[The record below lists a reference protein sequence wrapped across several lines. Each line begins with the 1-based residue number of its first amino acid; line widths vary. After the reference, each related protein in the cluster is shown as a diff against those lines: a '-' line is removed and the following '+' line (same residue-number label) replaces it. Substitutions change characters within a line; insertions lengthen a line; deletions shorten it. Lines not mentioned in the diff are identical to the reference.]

1 MECFVSAFLYLPI
14 SIFDRCPNRAAG
26 KQSLQALRGETRTLK
41 KLSTTLM
48 LFAGAMVFL
57 SLAQASAYA
66 DGIVYVSPNELRPD
80 GVGLRTILSIQ
91 SPGSSSTESGGV
103 KWTGSGDA
111 IFGDATR
118 GGTNNTVLASELGL
132 SATNSNVIIGFNI
145 NEPKGGPGA
154 DPVTVTG
161 MVLTAYDA
169 QGHAVFTAQLLQ
181 SQTLTLIGNGQ
192 GTADYVFGLDAE
204 AQQRLAAA
212 LAANPNL
219 RLGLEATII
228 NAQGGPESFY
238 LNMGKGT
245 APVPE
250 PTTMVLLGTGLA
262 GLAARMRKRR
272 KASKEE

>member
-1 MECFVSAFLYLPI
+1 
-14 SIFDRCPNRAAG
+14 
-26 KQSLQALRGETRTLK
+26 
-41 KLSTTLM
+41 
-48 LFAGAMVFL
+48 MVFL
-57 SLAQASAYA
+57 SLAHANAYA
-66 DGIVYVSPNELRPD
+66 DGIVYVSPELLRPD

-103 KWTGSGDA
+103 KWSGSGDVL
-111 IFGDATR
+111 FGDATR

-145 NEPKGGPGA
+145 NEPHGGTGS

-169 QGHAVFTAQLLQ
+169 QGNAVFTAQLLQ
-181 SQTLTLIGNGQ
+181 SQTLTLLGSGQ
-192 GTADYVFGLDAE
+192 GTADYVFGLDAA

-238 LNMGKGT
+238 LNIGKGS

-262 GLAARMRKRR
+262 GLAARMRSKRR
-272 KASKEE
+272 KANKEE

>member
-1 MECFVSAFLYLPI
+1 MKKIFSALALFV
-14 SIFDRCPNRAAG
+14 G
-26 KQSLQALRGETRTLK
+26 ALI
-41 KLSTTLM
+41 
-48 LFAGAMVFL
+48 FL
-57 SLAQASAYA
+57 SLSPSHAYA
-66 DGIVYVSPNELRPD
+66 DGIVFIGSDPIRPD
-80 GVGLRTILSIQ
+80 GVGIRTILSIQ
-91 SPGSSSTESGGV
+91 SPGNSSTESGGV
-103 KWTGSGDA
+103 KWTGSGDQ

-132 SATNSNVIIGFNI
+132 SPTNTAVRIGFNI
-145 NEPKGGPGA
+145 NEPHGSPGS

-169 QGHAVFTAQLLQ
+169 QGNAVFTAQLLQ
-181 SQTLTLIGNGQ
+181 SQTLSLIGSGQ
-192 GTADYVFGLDAE
+192 GTADYIFGLDA
-204 AQQRLAAA
+204 AAAQRLAAA

-238 LNMGKGT
+238 LNLGPNT

-262 GLAARMRKRR
+262 GLAARLRKRR
-272 KASKEE
+272 KANKEE

>member
-1 MECFVSAFLYLPI
+1 VKRI
-14 SIFDRCPNRAAG
+14 
-26 KQSLQALRGETRTLK
+26 
-41 KLSTTLM
+41 LSTLV
-48 LFAGAMVFL
+48 LVAGAVAIL
-57 SLAQASAYA
+57 SFSPSQAYA
-66 DGIVYVSPNELRPD
+66 DGIVFVGSDPLHPD
-80 GVGLRTILSIQ
+80 GVGIRTILSIQ
-91 SPGSSSTESGGV
+91 SPGNTSTESGGV
-103 KWTGSGDA
+103 RWTASGDE
-111 IFGDATR
+111 IFGNATR

-132 SATNSNVIIGFNI
+132 SATNSNVLIGFNI
-145 NEPKGGPGA
+145 NEPKGGPGS

-169 QGHAVFTAQLLQ
+169 SGNAVFTAQLLQ
-181 SQTLTLIGNGQ
+181 SQTLTLLGSGQ
-192 GTADYVFGLDAE
+192 GTADYVFGLDAA

-238 LNMGKGT
+238 LNLGKGS

-272 KASKEE
+272 KANKEE

>member
-1 MECFVSAFLYLPI
+1 MGEIPI
-14 SIFDRCPNRAAG
+14 V
-26 KQSLQALRGETRTLK
+26 K
-41 KLSTTLM
+41 KLLSSLA
-48 LFAGAMVFL
+48 LFAGALVFL
-57 SLAQASAYA
+57 SFSPSHAYA
-66 DGIVYVSPNELRPD
+66 DGIVLLNPDQLRPD
-80 GVGLRTILSIQ
+80 GVGIRTVLSIQ

-103 KWTGSGDA
+103 RWTGSGDQ

-132 SATNSNVIIGFNI
+132 SPTNSNVIIGFNI
-145 NEPKGGPGA
+145 NEPHGGPGS

-161 MVLTAYDA
+161 MTLTAYDDK
-169 QGHAVFTAQLLQ
+169 GNAVFTAQLVQ
-181 SQTLTLIGNGQ
+181 SEKLTLQGSGQ
-192 GTADYVFGLDAE
+192 GTADYIFGLDAA

-219 RLGLEATII
+219 RLGLEASII

-238 LNMGKGT
+238 LNMGRGG

-250 PTTMVLLGTGLA
+250 PATMVLLGTGLA
-262 GLAARMRKRR
+262 GLAAKVRSRRR

>member
-1 MECFVSAFLYLPI
+1 VKRI
-14 SIFDRCPNRAAG
+14 
-26 KQSLQALRGETRTLK
+26 
-41 KLSTTLM
+41 LSTFVLV
-48 LFAGAMVFL
+48 AGALVFL
-57 SLAQASAYA
+57 SIASSNAYA
-66 DGIVYVSPNELRPD
+66 DGIIFVGSNELRPD
-80 GVGLRTILSIQ
+80 GVGIRTILSIQ
-91 SPGSSSTESGGV
+91 SPGNKTTESGGV
-103 KWTGSGDA
+103 RWTGSGDQ

-132 SATNSNVIIGFNI
+132 SATNSNVLIGFNV
-145 NEPKGGPGA
+145 NEPSGGPGS

-161 MVLTAYDA
+161 MVLTAYDEK
-169 QGHAVFTAQLLQ
+169 GNAVFTAQLLQ
-181 SQTLTLIGNGQ
+181 SQTLSLLGNGQ
-192 GTADYVFGLDAE
+192 GTADYVFGLDSA

-238 LNMGKGT
+238 LNMGRGT

-262 GLAARMRKRR
+262 GLAARLRKRR
-272 KASKEE
+272 KANKEE

>member
-1 MECFVSAFLYLPI
+1 V
-14 SIFDRCPNRAAG
+14 
-26 KQSLQALRGETRTLK
+26 K
-41 KLSTTLM
+41 KLLSTLM
-48 LFAGAMVFL
+48 LFAGAMLFL
-57 SLAQASAYA
+57 SLASASAYA
-66 DGIVYVSPNELRPD
+66 DGIIYTSPELLRPD
-80 GVGLRTILSIQ
+80 GVGLRTVLSIQ
-91 SPGSSSTESGGV
+91 SPGNSSTESGGV
-103 KWTGSGDA
+103 RWTGSGDQ

-132 SATNSNVIIGFNI
+132 SPTNSNVIIGFNV
-145 NEPKGGPGA
+145 NEPNGGLGS

-169 QGHAVFTAQLLQ
+169 QGNAVFTAQLLQ
-181 SQTLTLIGNGQ
+181 SQTLSLLGNGQ

-212 LAANPNL
+212 LATYPNL

-238 LNMGKGT
+238 LNIGKGS

-262 GLAARMRKRR
+262 GLAARMRSKRR
-272 KASKEE
+272 KANKEE